1 MMNKDDYWIMV
12 DLEASGPIIGRH
24 SMTELGAVVGTRT
37 KGVIDTFEAVI
48 SPISDEV
55 KTSKDSFARAKREG
69 VAPKLAM
76 QRFADWT
83 KPYRDAKCTFIAR
96 PSCFDWPWI
105 VWYAWTYLGD
115 NPFGFRALC
124 ASSWFEAR
132 GKRFSVDLPHVAVD
146 DAKIQLEHFFAHG
159 W

>member
-1 MMNKDDYWIMV
+1 MKPDRLWIMV

-24 SMTELGAVVGTRT
+24 SMTELGAVAGTRAR
-37 KGVIDTFEAVI
+37 GVIDRFEVLIA
-48 SPISDEV
+48 PISDEMI
-55 KTSKDSFARAKREG
+55 TSQDSFARAKASGVSPRE
-69 VAPKLAM
+69 AM

-83 KPYRDAKCTFIAR
+83 QPYRDQRATFIAR

-132 GKRFSVDLPHVAVD
+132 GKRFKVELPHVAVD
-146 DAKIQLEHFFAHG
+146 DARIQLEHFFAEG
-159 W
+159 

>member
-1 MMNKDDYWIMV
+1 MKDRLWIMV

-24 SMTELGAVVGTRT
+24 SMTELGAVVGSRARGSID
-37 KGVIDTFEAVI
+37 KLELVIA
-48 SPISDEV
+48 PISDEV

-69 VAPKLAM
+69 VAPKAAM
-76 QRFADWT
+76 ERFAAWA
-83 KPYRDAKCTFIAR
+83 KPYLDQKAQFIAR
-96 PSCFDWPWI
+96 PSCFDWPWV
-105 VWYAWTYLGD
+105 VWYAWTYLGE

-132 GKRFSVDLPHVAVD
+132 GRKFSVELPHVAVD
-146 DAKIQLEHFFAHG
+146 DAKIQLEHFLAHA

>member
-1 MMNKDDYWIMV
+1 MNKDHYWIMV

-24 SMTELGAVVGTRT
+24 SMTELGAVVGTPA

-48 SPISDEV
+48 APISDEV
-55 KTSKDSFARAKREG
+55 KTSKDSFERAKREG

-96 PSCFDWPWI
+96 PSCFDWPWV
-105 VWYAWTYLGD
+105 VWYAWTYLGE

-132 GKRFSVDLPHVAVD
+132 GKKFSVELPHVAVD
-146 DAKIQLEHFFAHG
+146 DAKIQLLHFFKEG
-159 W
+159 